1 VLSNTFIIIIIIIS
15 HCRRYTGTSASDS
28 ASRAGLGSH
37 SDPDA
42 RLFLCNSRSSRYRL
56 NALDRLLEVGQLV
69 QFSSCEVWLRGFG
82 LWVFDVSVVC
92 LSFRHMTV

>member
-1 VLSNTFIIIIIIIS
+1 VLSNTFIIIIIIT

-69 QFSSCEVWLRGFG
+69 QFCSVQFVRSLATWVWPLGF
-82 LWVFDVSVVC
+82 
-92 LSFRHMTV
+92 